1 MATIIYDDET
11 TFDAIKDKTIAV
23 MGYGSQG
30 HAHALNLHE
39 SGLNVIVGLR
49 ENSSS
54 RAKAEAEG
62 LKVMTV
68 TEAAKAADVIMILL
82 PDETQA
88 AVYYSEIEPGLEAG
102 NAIAFAH
109 GFNIHYNQIV
119 PPKDVDV
126 FMVAPKG
133 PGHIVR
139 RTYTEGIGVPG
150 LIAVYQDATE
160 NARDIA
166 LAYAKGI
173 GATRA
178 GVYETSFKE
187 ETETDLFGE
196 QVDLCGGIS
205 SLIKNAFEVLVEA
218 GYQPEMAYFETCHEV
233 KLIVDL
239 IYEGGLERMWHS
251 VSNTAE
257 YGGMTVGPQI
267 INDESRE
274 AMYMALDRIQNGEFA
289 KEFIL
294 EGMTNHPVLKA
305 MERQEKEHQLEIV
318 GKQIRANIPWLNKKI
333 DDD

>member
-1 MATIIYDDET
+1 MANIIYDDDT
-11 TFDAIKDKTIAV
+11 TFDALKDKTIAI

-39 SGLNVIVGLR
+39 SGLNVVVGLR

-62 LKVMTV
+62 LKVMNV
-68 TEAAKAADVIMILL
+68 EDAAKAADVIMILL
-82 PDETQA
+82 PDEKQA
-88 AVYYSEIEPGLEAG
+88 GVYYSEIEPNLEAG
-102 NAIAFAH
+102 NALAFAH
-109 GFNIHYNQIV
+109 GFNIHYSQIV
-119 PPKDVDV
+119 PPKNVDV
-126 FMVAPKG
+126 FMAAPKG

-150 LIAVYQDATE
+150 LIAVYQDATG
-160 NARDIA
+160 NARNIA

-178 GVYETSFKE
+178 GVYETTFRE

-196 QVDLCGGIS
+196 QVDLCGGVA
-205 SLIKNAFEVLVEA
+205 SLIKTAFEVLVEA

-257 YGGMTVGPQI
+257 YGGMTVGPQV

-274 AMYMALDRIQNGEFA
+274 AMYLALERIQNGEFA

-305 MERQEKEHQLEIV
+305 MERQDQEHPLEIV
-318 GKQIRANIPWLNKKI
+318 GKEIRANIPWLNKKI

>member
-1 MATIIYDDET
+1 MATIIYDNET
-11 TFDAIKDKTIAV
+11 TFDALKDRTIAI

-49 ENSSS
+49 NGSPSW
-54 RAKAEAEG
+54 AKAEADG
-62 LKVMTV
+62 LKVMSV
-68 TEAAKAADVIMILL
+68 AEAAKTADVIMILL
-82 PDETQA
+82 PDEKQA
-88 AVYYSEIEPGLEAG
+88 SVYYSEIEPNLKAG
-102 NAIAFAH
+102 DALAFAH

-119 PPKDVDV
+119 PPKSIDV

-150 LIAVYQDATE
+150 LIAVYQDATG
-160 NARDIA
+160 NARD
-166 LAYAKGI
+166 I

-178 GVYETSFKE
+178 GVYETTFRE

-196 QVDLCGGIS
+196 QVDLCGGLS
-205 SLIKNAFEVLVEA
+205 ALIKTAFEVLVEA

-239 IYEGGLERMWHS
+239 IYEGGLE
-251 VSNTAE
+251 
-257 YGGMTVGPQI
+257 TVGPKI
-267 INDESRE
+267 INEQSRKSMYE
-274 AMYMALDRIQNGEFA
+274 ALERIQNGEFA
-289 KEFIL
+289 KEFVL
-294 EGMTNHPVLKA
+294 EGMVNHPVLKA
-305 MERQEKEHQLEIV
+305 MERQEKEHQLEVV